1 MTTSKKKKRIAT
13 VFKISL
19 LTLPVLSL
27 LLISNS
33 GGRDGFNTGSPGE
46 FGNTCTQCHNSNN
59 QDYGAQLS
67 ITTDLPQTGYDLNTD
82 YTVTV
87 NISSSATRHGFLINA
102 ERLSDNNDVGTFSA
116 GNNSQTLDSYHVT
129 HINSGSTSWTF
140 TWTSPATKEGEIK
153 FYAAAVA
160 GKGNGKKNDQVVT
173 ATSETIT
180 VLSAGQI
187 DAAKV
192 QIFPNPVEDFLEVS
206 ITNDLQGASYTL
218 FDLNGKKIQSNTL
231 EGIRNI
237 LDLSRLNTNTYL
249 LVINKDNKKLS
260 RQIIKK

>member
-1 MTTSKKKKRIAT
+1 MTTSKKKKTITTA
-13 VFKISL
+13 FKITL
-19 LTLPVLSL
+19 LALPVLSL
-27 LLISNS
+27 VLLSNS

-67 ITTDLPQTGYDLNTD
+67 ITTDIPATGYELNTA

-87 NISSSATRHGFLINA
+87 DISSSATRHGFLINA
-102 ERLSDNNDVGTFSA
+102 ERLSDNNDVGTFTA
-116 GNNSQTLDSYHVT
+116 GNNSQTFNSDHVT

-140 TWTSPATKEGEIK
+140 TWTSPATEEGQIK

-160 GKGNGKKNDQVVT
+160 GKGNGQSNDQVVT
-173 ATSETIT
+173 ATSETIA

-192 QIFPNPVEDFLEVS
+192 QIFPNPVEDYLEVN

-218 FDLNGKKIQSNTL
+218 FDLNGKQLESNL
-231 EGIRNI
+231 LNGIRNI
-237 LDLSRLNTNTYL
+237 LDLSKLQTSSYIL
-249 LVINKDNKKLS
+249 EIKKDNKKLS
-260 RQIIKK
+260 RQILKK